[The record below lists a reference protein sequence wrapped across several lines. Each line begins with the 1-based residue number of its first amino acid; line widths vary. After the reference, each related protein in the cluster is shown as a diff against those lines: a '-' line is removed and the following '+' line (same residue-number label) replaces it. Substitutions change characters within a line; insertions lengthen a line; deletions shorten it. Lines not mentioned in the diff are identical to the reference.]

1 MIHSSAPATLMLM
14 GEHAVLHGK
23 HALVAAA
30 SPRLHVYLQPRLDRI
45 ITIRSALGNYTGSLD
60 TLEIT
65 DPFRFILSIIKQM
78 NVQQGMDLEIQSDFA
93 ATLGL
98 GSSAAVMVATAAAIL
113 ECAPQD
119 KSLFDICYASLL
131 EVQGRGSGA
140 DLMAAIV
147 GGIVLYR
154 REPVF
159 FKPIWPNPSLTEL
172 PFHLIYAGY
181 KTPTPEVIQIV
192 EAWRQQD
199 PARYAQLFEDIDR
212 CVAQA
217 AQALETGDLPRFAQ
231 AMQANQKLMQA
242 LGVSDTHLDQI
253 VHDLEATP
261 GILAAKISG
270 SGLGDCVFAVGHRD
284 NQNNIAGEVLDVR
297 LSTQGVQIHA

>member
-1 MIHSSAPATLMLM
+1 MRHSTMSP
-14 GEHAVLHGK
+14 G
-23 HALVAAA
+23 A
-30 SPRLHVYLQPRLDRI
+30 SE
-45 ITIRSALGNYTGSLD
+45 RSAIARAT
-60 TLEIT
+60 TM
-65 DPFRFILSIIKQM
+65 KAVQM
-78 NVQQGMDLEIQSDFA
+78 R
-93 ATLGL
+93 
-98 GSSAAVMVATAAAIL
+98 MVATAAAIL

-212 CVAQA
+212 CVK
-217 AQALETGDLPRFAQ
+217 F
-231 AMQANQKLMQA
+231 
-242 LGVSDTHLDQI
+242 TH
-253 VHDLEATP
+253 
-261 GILAAKISG
+261 
-270 SGLGDCVFAVGHRD
+270 
-284 NQNNIAGEVLDVR
+284 
-297 LSTQGVQIHA
+297 